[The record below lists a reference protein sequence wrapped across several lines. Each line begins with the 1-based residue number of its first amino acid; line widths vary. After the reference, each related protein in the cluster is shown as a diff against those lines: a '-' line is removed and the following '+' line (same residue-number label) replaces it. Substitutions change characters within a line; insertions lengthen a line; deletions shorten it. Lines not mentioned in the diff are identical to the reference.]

1 MFIIKLGGFSML
13 KYKEIAQDLRDKI
26 VNGIYKVNEQLP
38 FEREMSINYDVSRIT
53 IRKAVDLLV
62 AEGLIIKRRGS
73 GTFVKDIN
81 DDEAIEIAMKKQ
93 FLGFSTTHSDHK
105 VKSKIIKF
113 KIVNPDEKI
122 ANKLK
127 IGTDEFIYHVE
138 RIRYSDN
145 IPYVMEKTFMPIT
158 LIPGLQKKNLESS
171 VYDYIENVLKLKIQS
186 SHRTI
191 RADVPTEKE
200 QKYLKIDRYLPV
212 LEVEQV
218 AFLSNGQAFE
228 YSISRHRSDKA
239 EFKMINIKE

>member
-1 MFIIKLGGFSML
+1 
-13 KYKEIAQDLRDKI
+13 
-26 VNGIYKVNEQLP
+26 
-38 FEREMSINYDVSRIT
+38 
-53 IRKAVDLLV
+53 
-62 AEGLIIKRRGS
+62 
-73 GTFVKDIN
+73 
-81 DDEAIEIAMKKQ
+81 MK
-93 FLGFSTTHSDHK
+93 SVISDN
-105 VKSKIIKF
+105 KIIPFLPCYKRTSQLHET
-113 KIVNPDEKI
+113 KVSD
-122 ANKLK
+122 LK
-127 IGTDEFIYHVE
+127 TVYGCNGYA
-138 RIRYSDN
+138 
-145 IPYVMEKTFMPIT
+145 
-158 LIPGLQKKNLESS
+158 